1 MTTPQTQIQV
11 AIAWCLIEPHHR
23 TPTTLDTLRNHFY
36 KNQPCGD
43 ALHPIVTAVQTLDT
57 LAYPT
62 AIAQL
67 KTYTEQYPILWET
80 AIGLVYGG
88 ATKIKPYV
96 FDVPKLHEIRGAS
109 ALLDSINLIDLP
121 AFFSAD
127 RSTNPIDQQRF
138 NPCYLAGSDYGD
150 RVRHWLES
158 NDYGALISALIPEL
172 IIYSTGGNIL
182 VFCPPDLIDILADA
196 IEKRYTT
203 ETLTANSCAVGEQF
217 RPLEIRFGLLPKT
230 LTDNPFWLEQC
241 QQNPQDELIQ
251 TYLKIK
257 PNDPPIAPSAQI
269 IEQAFRDRKSFNELT
284 SKLAI
289 RFNQRRAGNDGQG
302 RSSTR
307 RYPTMLE
314 THPYLQRDNTAK
326 RTAVLR
332 AQHLPN
338 APWHSEASARKRIVG
353 QQAKKETAANQSWY
367 RTSPLTW
374 QPPHA
379 ESWVKRFDRY
389 LNADQKAKYY
399 GTHSPADI
407 AEAQTVGEI
416 GNASKS
422 FVAYIYADGNNM
434 GGYIQTISTPQAY
447 REFSEDI
454 SKITEESVYEALAEH
469 LSIHCLKNLNDP
481 ESVYRNQQWIHP
493 FEVITIGGDDVFLIV
508 PADRA
513 LQIAKTIGE
522 VFERRLMEIKD
533 QRYHTPSN
541 KPLQP
546 HLIHRYQPS
555 SAPGPTSC
563 LSMST
568 GVLITADNTP
578 IVYAEELTGQ
588 LLKSAKEK
596 AKQLKNNGYTGG
608 TIDILTLKSVTMI
621 SSNISEFRKEGLVVQ
636 TMNSKPQSD
645 RPKDLHLYATPYTL
659 HEIGGLIKL
668 IQTLKS
674 VGFPRSQLY
683 QIRSFLEKGKRT
695 AILNYRYFRIRLDPK
710 SQNPLLDQFE
720 NSWCAAK
727 ENGGNIAPWMY
738 VPNEKKPEKAYYET
752 IWREL
757 VDLYDFI
764 PIPETSTNAIVPD
777 ASEVTV

>member
-1 MTTPQTQIQV
+1 MSNPQTQIQV
-11 AIAWCLIEPHHR
+11 AITWCLLKPHHR
-23 TPTTLDTLRNHFY
+23 NPTTLETLRNHFY
-36 KNQPCGD
+36 QNQPSGD
-43 ALHPIVTAVQTLDT
+43 VLHPIVTAVRQLDT

-62 AIAQL
+62 TVDQL
-67 KTYTEQYPILWET
+67 KTYTEQQPILWEN

-127 RSTNPIDQQRF
+127 RSQNPIDQERF
-138 NPCYLAGSDYGD
+138 KPCYTAGSDYGD

-158 NDYGALISALIPEL
+158 EHYSALISGLIPEL

-182 VFCPPDLIDILADA
+182 AFCPPDLIDLLADS

-203 ETLTANSCAVGEQF
+203 ETLIANSCAVGEQF

-230 LTDNPFWLEQC
+230 ITDDIFWLEKC
-241 QQNPQDELIQ
+241 QQHAQNELVK
-251 TYLKIK
+251 TYIKIK
-257 PNDPPIAPSAQI
+257 PDTPIDTLAQT
-269 IEQAFRDRKSFNELT
+269 IEQAFCDRKSFNELT

-289 RFNQRRAGNDGQG
+289 RFNQRRAGNAGQE

-307 RYPTMLE
+307 RYPAMLE

-326 RTAVLR
+326 RTAILR

-338 APWHSEASARKRIVG
+338 APWHSEASARKRIIG
-353 QQAKKETAANQSWY
+353 QQAKKETTANQSWY
-367 RTSPLTW
+367 YRSPLTW
-374 QPPHA
+374 QPPHS
-379 ESWVKRFDRY
+379 ESWVKRFDSY
-389 LNADQKAKYY
+389 LNADQRAKYY
-399 GTHSPADI
+399 GNHFPADI

-416 GNASKS
+416 GNASNS

-454 SKITEESVYEALAEH
+454 SKITEESVYESLAEH
-469 LSIHCLKNLNDP
+469 LSVHCLKGMNDS
-481 ESVYRNQQWIHP
+481 ESTYRNQQWIHP

-522 VFERRLMEIKD
+522 VFERRLMAIQD
-533 QRYHTPSN
+533 QKYHTKSTQ
-541 KPLQP
+541 PLQP
-546 HLIHRYQPS
+546 KQIHRYQPGT
-555 SAPGPTSC
+555 APGPTSL

-568 GVLITADNTP
+568 GVLITADSTP
-578 IVYAEELTGQ
+578 IIYAEQLTEQ

-596 AKQLKNNGYTGG
+596 AKQLKNYGYTGG

-621 SSNISEFRKEGLVVQ
+621 SSNISEFRKEGLVVRS
-636 TMNSKPQSD
+636 MDSKTHTGD

-659 HEIGGLIKL
+659 HEIGGLITL
-668 IQTLKS
+668 VQTLKS

-695 AILNYRYFRIRLDPK
+695 AILNYRYFRIRLDLNY
-710 SQNPLLDQFE
+710 QNPLLDHFE
-720 NSWCAAK
+720 SSWCAAK
-727 ENGGNIAPWMY
+727 ESNGNIAPWMY
-738 VPNEKKPEKAYYET
+738 APNEKNSEKAYYET

-764 PIPETSTNAIVPD
+764 PIPDDSTRPSVSAP
-777 ASEVTV
+777 SEITV